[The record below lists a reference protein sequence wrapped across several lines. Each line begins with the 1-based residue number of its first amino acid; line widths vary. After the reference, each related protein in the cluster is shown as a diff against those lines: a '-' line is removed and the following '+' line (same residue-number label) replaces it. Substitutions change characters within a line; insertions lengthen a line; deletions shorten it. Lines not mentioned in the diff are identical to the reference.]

1 MTVATVSVERRDTG
15 PIVHVR
21 GDIDLSNAD
30 TVRNEILATIPLDG
44 PGMII
49 DLTET
54 TYLSSSGVRLLF
66 DVAERLQG
74 RHQRLVLVATNEGMI
89 GRVVALT
96 KLDDLVPLVTTV
108 DEALDALENG

>member
-1 MTVATVSVERRDTG
+1 MSATVSVDRRDAG
-15 PIVHVR
+15 AVVHLRGEIEFANTHAVR
-21 GDIDLSNAD
+21 TDL
-30 TVRNEILATIPLDG
+30 LATIPLDG

-96 KLDDLVPLVTTV
+96 KLDDLVPLVATV
-108 DEALDALENG
+108 DEALRVLRQV